1 MRLLSFCMV
10 MDMKERDLVE
20 KFGISRDEF
29 KEIRASIGQKHDL
42 GTLWY
47 REESKKPEHLRTVY
61 WTDAGLLY
69 LRYYVEVKGQL
80 AKLDED
86 TGDFTPMT
94 KGDFD
99 KSVNNTHWA
108 GKVVTNNYKNNT
120 CLMVEHQTGFKVLT
134 NCRDSRNYPKHS
146 YVLVDSKNL
155 RHTVRLPYFKNYEK
169 ANEQAIKANC
179 KSK

>member
-1 MRLLSFCMV
+1 
-10 MDMKERDLVE
+10 MDTKERDLVE
-20 KFGISRDEF
+20 KMGISRAEF

-47 REESKKPEHLRTVY
+47 REESNKPEHLRTVY

-69 LRYYVEVKGQL
+69 LRYYMEVKGQL
-80 AKLDED
+80 AKIDEQ

-99 KSVNNTHWA
+99 KSVNNTFWA
-108 GKVVTNNYKNNT
+108 GKIVVNNYKNNT

-134 NCRDSRNYPKHS
+134 KCRDSRAYPKHS
-146 YVLVDSKNL
+146 HVVVDSKNL
-155 RHTVRLPYFKNYEK
+155 RHTVRLPVFKSYEK
-169 ANEQAIKANC
+169 ANEQAIKANR
-179 KSK
+179 KPKQGISGQTD